1 MNLSAPVRSVLSVLV
16 FALACVVPMPRADAA
31 PTPPTDNEA
40 APFMGVYEW
49 GFASMANVQRID
61 VATTWL
67 GRSELWGEEF
77 TTTDNWTDIEG
88 PDWMLQPAGKWVAQ
102 NPDRHYVLS
111 VGMLPGPV
119 SGSGP
124 TSGPGAGSPVSLAQG
139 ATGAYNAYFQALAQN
154 LVRNG
159 LANNTIIRLGWEFN
173 GGWYAWHADTAALAA
188 SYAAYWQQIVTTMK
202 AVPGAGN
209 LKFAWNGATGW
220 SSYALTAAYP
230 GDAYVDFVGVDA
242 YDQSWAANSYP
253 YPSGATAA
261 QLQTC
266 RQNAWNDLSGTANN
280 GIAWWKAV
288 AVAHGKPF
296 VIPEWGLCVRTD
308 GHGGLDNPYFVQQMY
323 NLIQDPAN
331 NVYFHCYFDVQAGDG
346 HHQVSPQPGFTTE
359 FTTAAAL
366 LRNLFSAPGYTD
378 ADIGSTGAAGSAAA
392 ANPNQVTVSGAGT
405 GYAAWGTSDSF
416 NYDSHPL
423 SGDGVMRVRL
433 ASMTGT
439 GAAQAGVML
448 RESAAA
454 NARYA
459 SLSVSN
465 GTLSF
470 QVRSATGGQAVPV
483 NTVASVAAPC
493 WLMLRRTG
501 DQVTAAYS
509 SDGTA
514 WTFAGSYDLA
524 FASPGFLGLAVGN
537 GAAGTLNAASFDNLD
552 LPATVTLDDAATS
565 GVTKTGTWTTST
577 TSFGYYG
584 TGYVSDGNTAKGT
597 KSIVFA
603 PTLATG
609 GTYEVLLNWPSDT
622 NRATNVPV
630 TIATASG
637 TVSLTLNQQQ
647 PGDWASLGTYT
658 FAAGA
663 TGTVTIATT
672 GTNGYVIAD
681 AVRFVALD
689 PTEIVVDDADA
700 TQVALTGTWVP
711 SSTISGY
718 VDTGYLSDNNA
729 NKGSLSA
736 VFTPQIPSAGKYR
749 LYMNWTANANR
760 ATNVPVKVTY
770 SGGTQTVVVNEQN
783 SGKWAL
789 LGTWSFDAGTA
800 GSVEVDNAGTN
811 GYVVVDAFRWEAVS
825 EGP

>member
-1 MNLSAPVRSVLSVLV
+1 MNYSVQARLSVSAFVLACA
-16 FALACVVPMPRADAA
+16 ALASDVRATPVPPS
-31 PTPPTDNEA
+31 DNEA

-61 VATTWL
+61 VASTWL

-77 TTTDNWTDIEG
+77 TTTDNWIDIEG

-102 NPDRHYVLS
+102 NADRHYILS

-124 TSGPGAGSPVSLAQG
+124 TTGPGAGSPVSLAQG

-173 GGWYAWHADTAALAA
+173 GGWYAWHADTAVLAT

-202 AVPGAGN
+202 AVPGAAN

-242 YDQSWAANSYP
+242 YDQSWVANSYP

-261 QLQTC
+261 QIQVC
-266 RQNAWNDLSGTANN
+266 RQNAWNDLSGTTNN
-280 GIAWWKAV
+280 GIAWWKNV

-308 GHGGLDNPYFVQQMY
+308 THGGLDNPFFIQQMY

-359 FTTAAAL
+359 FPIAAAL
-366 LRNLFSAPGYTD
+366 LRNLFSSPGYTD
-378 ADIGSTGAAGSAAA
+378 VNIGTTGAAGGVAATS
-392 ANPNQVTVSGAGT
+392 PNQVIVSGSGT
-405 GYAAWGTSDSF
+405 GYAAWGTSDNF

-423 SGDGVMRVRL
+423 SGDGVLQVRL
-433 ASMTGT
+433 ASMTAG

-459 SLSVSN
+459 AIYLSN
-465 GTLSF
+465 GGLTF
-470 QVRSATGGQAVPV
+470 QVRPETGDQAVPV
-483 NTVASVAAPC
+483 NVVALVSAPR

-501 DQVTAAYS
+501 ALVTAAYS
-509 SDGTA
+509 SDGTS

-524 FASPGFLGLAVGN
+524 FDADGFLGLAVGS
-537 GAAGTLNAASFDNLD
+537 GTSGTVNAASFDNLD
-552 LPATVTLDDAATS
+552 VPASVTLDDAASS
-565 GVTKTGTWTTST
+565 GVTKTGTWTSSS

-584 TGYVSDGNTAKGT
+584 TGYLSDGNTGKGT
-597 KSIVFA
+597 KSVTFA
-603 PTLATG
+603 PTLPTA
-609 GTYEVLLNWPSDT
+609 GTYQVLLNWPPDT

-630 TIATASG
+630 TITTASG
-637 TVSLTLNQQQ
+637 PVTLTLNQQQ
-647 PGDWASLGTYT
+647 PGDWTSLGTYT
-658 FAAGA
+658 FSAGT
-663 TGTVTIATT
+663 TGSVTIGTT
-672 GTNGYVIAD
+672 GTNGYVIVD
-681 AVRFVALD
+681 AVQFIALD
-689 PTEIVVDDADA
+689 PAQIVVDDSNA
-700 TQVALTGTWVP
+700 TQVSLTGLWLP

-718 VDTGYLSDNNA
+718 VDSGYLTDNNA
-729 NKGSLSA
+729 NKGAMSA
-736 VFTPQIPSAGKYR
+736 VFTPPIPASGRYR

-770 SGGTQTVVVNEQN
+770 AGGVQTVIVNEQS

-789 LGTWSFDAGTA
+789 LGTWAFDAGTG

-811 GYVVVDAFRWEAVS
+811 GYVVIDGFRWEAVS
-825 EGP
+825 EAP